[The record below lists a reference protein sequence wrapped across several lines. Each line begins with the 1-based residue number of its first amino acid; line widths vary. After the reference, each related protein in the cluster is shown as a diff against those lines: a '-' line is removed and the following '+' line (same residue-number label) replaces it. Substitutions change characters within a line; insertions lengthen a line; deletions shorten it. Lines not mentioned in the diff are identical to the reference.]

1 MPEERNTG
9 RLVAELV
16 LDTSKARKEA
26 EAVKKILDS
35 DNIGAGIDIFTTALR
50 TFDQVSPDVIGNI
63 SDIITQIEAVKQAF
77 QSGANPALMWGNVIA
92 AGAGAAFTL
101 IFSLIE
107 QMKQKQEEARKK
119 DIQLTEEYDQTR
131 ESLQELT
138 REYTSLKQTL
148 DSGGL
153 SYDEEIEA
161 KKELLAIQEKL
172 VEMFGSE
179 ANGLDLVNGK
189 LEDQTDQIEKLSVA
203 QAKKYLQDT
212 FKSGQDAE
220 KVLNEEVSYHLGSLQ
235 VTPYMT
241 DFEKNLDRIMKSVST
256 DFYDINIGDKDT
268 FSREFQLRINAGDA
282 EDVLRRAFELVK
294 QERDNAK
301 SNGAS
306 DSEIKKYDD
315 ILFEILNKIQEATS
329 DEILESKRIQNKI
342 EYSEEVVATSGND
355 AFLRNMENQY
365 NLVHNNI
372 GAMQELASAY
382 ETLSS
387 GQKLSTDS
395 LIDLCDRYPELTA
408 YIEETGDVSFQN
420 GEIIAN
426 LHQKQRDAVIRDLEQ
441 QKAALEEKETLT
453 DEEIT
458 LLKNVEETL
467 IAYKASAADL
477 QTLDLSA
484 VSSELSNLG
493 SVYATLHDGQ
503 ELDLNTVLQMID
515 TYPEFAQAIADG
527 SLCLSDQEAVVR
539 SLFETKKNA
548 ALQSLELDRQ
558 DVISKRNATM
568 ETIQLLQK
576 QLEAYKALYGGG
588 AFGDI
593 YGPLGEAQ
601 QKFEESSEKLNKINA
616 QIAAIKGL
624 SIDDYASS
632 SGGARETASAPARNE
647 ALQQEL
653 QLLEHRKSLNQVSA
667 QEEVAWLERINST
680 YSKNSDEQMDMEK
693 RLYNAR
699 KAQQEAEERAAKEA
713 LDAAIK
719 GIENKKALGKL
730 TTEEEINQLQRIR
743 QTYRMN
749 AEDAMSLE
757 IKLYNL
763 KKNLQNEQTD
773 KLDNIA
779 DGVIKAL
786 ENKYER
792 QKESET
798 KRINQS
804 IDSWKKWEN
813 ETVTAIQGQ
822 IDALDEL
829 SKAQESE
836 EQRQEYEQKRQAAA
850 LQLAYEKDDYNRK
863 QLQKELNRLDKEEAK
878 RLEAEAREKQKEEL
892 QKQMDKVKEE
902 SEKQQEMLKKRQE
915 ALNKQYEK
923 LTSSFAL
930 EQEAQKIIMQ
940 QGMNGV
946 INLIN
951 SYAPEFNLAGKSL
964 ADKLFEGF
972 RSHNWD
978 IDAYADYIQKGV
990 SAAYAKAAG
999 TAAKAAEEF
1008 WKSRIEYDRQTGMT
1022 TAPVK
1027 APKIN
1032 LTVNFNQPVESPVE
1046 TQRRLQN
1053 VAQELARQIIK

>member
-1 MPEERNTG
+1 MPNEVNLG
-9 RLVAELV
+9 RLVAEIALEGQEAEDTAIYIKDV
-16 LDTSKARKEA
+16 LKSIGIEGKDANQVLKQCFSDTSALKKYQSQLEIIAAKIEKQKQVVVDLEKQMNKEPVVKSDYTAIEKATAAIDA
-26 EAVKKILDS
+26 ERIKLTELQKKFDDVTLSQDNFVKKQAQAAEKLADKKAYKDAS
-35 DNIGAGIDIFTTALR
+35 TGVDLMSSSLRTLDNIAPGT
-50 TFDQVSPDVIGNI
+50 VSSLSDVI
-63 SDIITQIEAVKQAF
+63 TQVQIAKRAFHQA
-77 QSGANPALMWGNVIA
+77 ATPALAWGTTIA
-92 AGAGAAFTL
+92 AGVGIVANL
-101 IFSLIE
+101 IVTGLSQI
-107 QMKQKQEEARKK
+107 QAKQEEARRQAA
-119 DIQLTEEYDQTR
+119 QLAEEYKA
-131 ESLQELT
+131 ES
-138 REYTSLKQTL
+138 QTL
-148 DSGGL
+148 RDL
-153 SYDEEIEA
+153 SDDYMTLKTKIDTASLSRDEESNA
-161 KKELLAIQEKL
+161 KKQLMQVQEKL
-172 VEMFGSE
+172 IELYGKE
-179 ANGLDLVNGK
+179 AKGIDLINGK
-189 LEDQTDQIEKLSVA
+189 LDEEVDKIKTLSA
-203 QAKKYLQDT
+203 EQAKQYQREHFGT
-212 FKSGQDAE
+212 HETAE
-220 KVLNEEVSYHLGSLQ
+220 KELEAIRGYYIGSLKYAMNVDGSNSTRNQ
-235 VTPYMT
+235 FMT
-241 DFEKNLDRIMKSVST
+241 EIEELLKSYNLQHFDQSNSGDITRSLTLNVQTKDAREQLNKLFQELENHKNKITETAPKDVINVIDNMLATISEKIKDASNEQIT
-256 DFYDINIGDKDT
+256 DWNT
-268 FSREFQLRINAGDA
+268 EVEQWENAA
-282 EDVLRRAFELVK
+282 EIIA
-294 QERDNAK
+294 
-301 SNGAS
+301 SNGAN
-306 DSEIKKYDD
+306 
-315 ILFEILNKIQEATS
+315 LFPEDKTAEYQIRSIQQYTAS
-329 DEILESKRIQNKI
+329 
-342 EYSEEVVATSGND
+342 VND
-355 AFLRNMENQY
+355 
-365 NLVHNNI
+365 
-372 GAMQELASAY
+372 
-382 ETLSS
+382 
-387 GQKLSTDS
+387 
-395 LIDLCDRYPELTA
+395 
-408 YIEETGDVSFQN
+408 
-420 GEIIAN
+420 
-426 LHQKQRDAVIRDLEQ
+426 
-441 QKAALEEKETLT
+441 
-453 DEEIT
+453 
-458 LLKNVEETL
+458 
-467 IAYKASAADL
+467 
-477 QTLDLSA
+477 
-484 VSSELSNLG
+484 LG
-493 SVYATLHDGQ
+493 SAYATLHEGQ
-503 ELDLNTVLQMID
+503 QLDLDTVLSLID
-515 TYPEFAQAIADG
+515 TYPQFAQAIASG
-527 SLCLSDQEAVVR
+527 TLSLSDQEAVVK
-539 SLFETKKNA
+539 SLFETKKA
-548 ALQSLELDRQ
+548 EALASIEADRQ
-558 DVISKRNATM
+558 KVESLRDTTQ
-568 ETIQLLQK
+568 ETIDLLQK
-576 QLEAYKALYGGG
+576 QIAAYAAAGGG
-588 AFGDI
+588 FGGI
-593 YGPLGEAQ
+593 YGQLADAQ
-601 QKFEESSEKLNKINA
+601 AELAQYNDQLDQLNARTKAYQSININDYLPDKKA
-616 QIAAIKGL
+616 KKK
-624 SIDDYASS
+624 DD
-632 SGGARETASAPARNE
+632 RNE

-653 QLLEHRKSLNQVSA
+653 KLLEHRKALNQLSA
-667 QEEVAWLERINST
+667 QDEIAWLERINST